1 VLVRQSEASLVLG
14 LRLGLLSAGN
24 GCMQVLRSMSTHLLN
39 QRCIPARLGFGTTR
53 PSYRAMNSAPSGGNF
68 LTGRILWH
76 CTGRI

>member
-1 VLVRQSEASLVLG
+1 MLVRQSEASLVLG

-53 PSYRAMNSAPSGGNF
+53 PGWDCAAPLAFPLGTHSAADD
-68 LTGRILWH
+68 IV
-76 CTGRI
+76 CV